1 MNRQNW
7 VIYYV
12 FVVCPATKILTLNSV
27 QAIQINDIYA
37 HVSTVNFKTARHT
50 QPLWSYSS
58 YIEQRVRFANSQGNL
73 AINITIPWKTWI
85 AEHITDE

>member
-7 VIYYV
+7 VIYYI

-27 QAIQINDIYA
+27 EAIQINDNNMQVWA
-37 HVSTVNFKTARHT
+37 LNFKTARHT

-58 YIEQRVRFANSQGNL
+58 YIEQRLRFANSQGNL
-73 AINITIPWKTWI
+73 AINITIPWKTRI